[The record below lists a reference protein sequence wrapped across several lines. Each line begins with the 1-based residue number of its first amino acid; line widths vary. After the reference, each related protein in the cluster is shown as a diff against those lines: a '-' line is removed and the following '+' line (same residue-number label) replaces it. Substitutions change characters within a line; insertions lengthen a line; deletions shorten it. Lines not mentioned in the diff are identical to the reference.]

1 MTNVGGIEGI
11 DIDVAETPSTI
22 SVMTSLSNNT
32 LACTDPAPLPSC
44 DALAPRPK
52 DAPQTPP
59 PVVLSKERQA
69 RLLMAPNPYRPGSRA
84 LFARDL
90 LA

>member
-22 SVMTSLSNNT
+22 SVMTSLSNEKPT
-32 LACTDPAPLPSC
+32 CTGPAPLPPC
-44 DALAPRPK
+44 DALAPPTK

-59 PVVLSKERQA
+59 STV
-69 RLLMAPNPYRPGSRA
+69 
-84 LFARDL
+84 
-90 LA
+90 